1 VDSGGCASEVRG
13 PAGGL
18 RPSSVY
24 RRRTALRAWCG
35 VIFSACLAACSPADT
50 TQSQRGPILTIG
62 VPESGVNGPDLG
74 TGSLIR
80 QSTLEGLTQVNVSVD
95 GRALPRLAESWSW
108 ENSGRRLRLRLRSGV
123 LFHDGTKLTPSV
135 AADAVRVAIDQ
146 EGNKALYPSLAMITA
161 VQPDG
166 ESELVLD
173 LSEPSAFL
181 PEDLDFPLA
190 IGNGNI
196 GTGPFVLISR
206 DSSGVVL
213 RRFDH
218 YYLGAPEIEEVT
230 IRPFDTLRTAWTSL
244 LRGDL
249 DMVTDVPPEAVEFI
263 QNEQIQVVVYARSYQ
278 FVVVFNLQRPPF
290 NSSSLRRAL
299 NVAVDR
305 ETLIANVLQ
314 NQGEPSSGPIWPRH
328 WAYDRS
334 LSPYSFDR
342 DFATTLLDNAGFRE
356 GRLPG
361 TSDSAPARLRFTCLL
376 PQGFSLLERIGL
388 EVQRQLFEVGVD
400 VQFDV
405 VPARD
410 FDARIRE
417 GNFEAVLVD
426 MISGPTLARP
436 HVFWG
441 SPRREGLHA
450 FGYQNNEAARL
461 FELLRTSGNDAA
473 VRSAVGRLQRV
484 LLDDPPALFLAWNQ
498 RARAVTRRFRLIG
511 QTGHDPLVTIRQ
523 WTENTDTPVVSTR

>member
-1 VDSGGCASEVRG
+1 
-13 PAGGL
+13 L
-18 RPSSVY
+18 RV
-24 RRRTALRAWCG
+24 WCG
-35 VIFSACLAACSPADT
+35 VIFCACLSACSSADAP
-50 TQSQRGPILTIG
+50 QSERRPILTIG

-80 QSTLEGLTQVNVSVD
+80 NSTLEGLTQVNVSVD
-95 GRALPRLAESWSW
+95 GRARPRLAESWSW
-108 ENSGRRLRLRLRSGV
+108 ENGGRRLRLQLRAGV

-135 AADAVRVAIDQ
+135 VADAVRAAIDQ
-146 EGNKALYPSLAMITA
+146 PGNQALYPSLAVITA
-161 VQPDG
+161 VHPEG

-190 IGNGNI
+190 IGKGDV
-196 GTGPFVLISR
+196 GTGPFVLVSR
-206 DSSGVVL
+206 DANGVIL
-213 RRFDH
+213 RRFDD
-218 YYLGAPEIEEVT
+218 YYLGAPEIEEITV
-230 IRPFDTLRTAWTSL
+230 RPYNTLRTAWTSL
-244 LRGDL
+244 LRGEL

-263 QNEQIQVVVYARSYQ
+263 QNDQIQVMVYARSYQ
-278 FVVVFNLQRPPF
+278 FVVVFNLQKPPF

-299 NVAVDR
+299 NVAIDR
-305 ETLIANVLQ
+305 DTLIATVLQ
-314 NQGEPSSGPIWPRH
+314 KQGEPSTGPIWPRH

-334 LSPYSFDR
+334 MLPYSFDPQ
-342 DFATTLLDNAGFRE
+342 FATTLLDNAGFTE

-361 TSDSAPARLRFTCLL
+361 TANSAAARLRFTCLL

-405 VPARD
+405 VPPRD
-410 FDARIRE
+410 FDSRIRD
-417 GNFEAVLVD
+417 GNFDAVLVD

-450 FGYQNNEAARL
+450 FGYQNHEAARL
-461 FELLRTSGNDAA
+461 FEQLRTSTNDAA

-498 RARAVTRRFRLIG
+498 RARAVTRRFRVIG
-511 QTGHDPLVTIRQ
+511 ETGHDPLLTIRQ
-523 WTENTDTPVVSTR
+523 WTENTDRPVISTR